1 MRGRKK
7 YLDQFWSLFRVLT
20 VIFGVPG
27 DLLVRPRVPVAEG
40 LLPHGQELPQVV
52 VGLQR
57 KEYIFM
63 QDIMPVNKVLC
74 MLFVR

>member
-52 VGLQR
+52 VSLQR
-57 KEYIFM
+57 
-63 QDIMPVNKVLC
+63 
-74 MLFVR
+74 